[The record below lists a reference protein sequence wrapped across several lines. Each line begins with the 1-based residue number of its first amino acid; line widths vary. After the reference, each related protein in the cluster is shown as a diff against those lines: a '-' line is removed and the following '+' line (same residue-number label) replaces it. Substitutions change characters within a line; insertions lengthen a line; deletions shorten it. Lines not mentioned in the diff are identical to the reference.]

1 MFEAGLDSFVNEARL
16 LAQFDHPSL
25 LKVYRFWQANDT
37 ACMVM
42 PFYGG
47 VTLKYR
53 LRWLGAPPDE
63 RSLMAFLAS
72 LTEALAVI
80 HVVHCLH
87 RDIAPD
93 NILMLADSGRP
104 LLLDFGAERQ
114 EIGDATQ
121 ALTPIPKRGCAP
133 VEQYAEVPSLMQGPW
148 TDVPVRCA
156 VIDGAVMGAK
166 PPVSVGRT
174 VWPPMPPPAA
184 RWRPPE
190 IRSIGIGGLHHRR
203 RPCHTTR
210 HAGPHR
216 AVRALEVMRVWVR
229 PGDRSGRW
237 SAPF

>member
-1 MFEAGLDSFVNEARL
+1 
-16 LAQFDHPSL
+16 
-25 LKVYRFWQANDT
+25 
-37 ACMVM
+37 M
-42 PFYGG
+42 P
-47 VTLKYR
+47 L
-53 LRWLGAPPDE
+53 
-63 RSLMAFLAS
+63 LAS
-72 LTEALAVI
+72 LTEAPAVI
-80 HVVHCLH
+80 HAVHCLH

-184 RWRPPE
+184 RWRPRRLVQTKKSRPKAAF
-190 IRSIGIGGLHHRR
+190 SIGVSRITCWRPSRQRQRQPKRQRRQPKWQRRR
-203 RPCHTTR
+203 RPKR
-210 HAGPHR
+210 RNQSPPKRQRSPPERQRQQA
-216 AVRALEVMRVWVR
+216 R
-229 PGDRSGRW
+229 PPEQRLLPSCRKRSRRRRRSGKPTGATCSFVSSVKSVDQHYR
-237 SAPF
+237 